1 MESVEFFCQVVRQGV
16 QKEWVQSKVR
26 FGVPSTQM
34 GQGSF
39 SAVVV
44 SGGGEVEVVFDGDG
58 CVEGELVEGAV
69 VSVVVVAAAAVA
81 VAIFFSEVFSASNAI
96 RR

>member
-1 MESVEFFCQVVRQGV
+1 
-16 QKEWVQSKVR
+16 VQSRVR

-44 SGGGEVEVVFDGDG
+44 SGGGDVRLVFGNDA
-58 CVEGELVEGAV
+58 CVEGADVEGAA
-69 VSVVVVAAAAVA
+69 VSVSVAAAVA
-81 VAIFFSEVFSASNAI
+81 VFFSAVFSASNAI
-96 RR
+96 RRWQ